1 MLEWP
6 KGAVLKTAV
15 EMRCTAINL
24 VGSNPTLSICVYS
37 VYWVKSL
44 VFCLIF
50 QVEKDYLISEL
61 KIKVE
66 MTEYTIDNAII
77 DVRDPE
83 LKEAIGKECYY
94 GFSPYAIV
102 RDANRDVD
110 SGILVV
116 VDPDKVNPFEVTT
129 LSGKG
134 STLSVPCIIIKRNPV
149 INAEQLEKR

>member
-1 MLEWP
+1 
-6 KGAVLKTAV
+6 
-15 EMRCTAINL
+15 
-24 VGSNPTLSICVYS
+24 
-37 VYWVKSL
+37 
-44 VFCLIF
+44 
-50 QVEKDYLISEL
+50 
-61 KIKVE
+61 

-110 SGILVV
+110 SGILVA

-134 STLSVPCIIIKRNPV
+134 STLSVPCIVIKEIPSISV
-149 INAEQLEKR
+149 EQVEKR

>member
-1 MLEWP
+1 M
-6 KGAVLKTAV
+6 
-15 EMRCTAINL
+15 
-24 VGSNPTLSICVYS
+24 
-37 VYWVKSL
+37 
-44 VFCLIF
+44 IF

-110 SGILVV
+110 SGILVA

>member
-1 MLEWP
+1 
-6 KGAVLKTAV
+6 
-15 EMRCTAINL
+15 
-24 VGSNPTLSICVYS
+24 
-37 VYWVKSL
+37 
-44 VFCLIF
+44 
-50 QVEKDYLISEL
+50 
-61 KIKVE
+61 

-77 DVRDPE
+77 DVGDPE

-110 SGILVV
+110 SGILVA

-134 STLSVPCIIIKRNPV
+134 STLSVPCIVIKESPSISV
-149 INAEQLEKR
+149 EQIEKR

>member
-1 MLEWP
+1 ME
-6 KGAVLKTAV
+6 KG
-15 EMRCTAINL
+15 
-24 VGSNPTLSICVYS
+24 
-37 VYWVKSL
+37 
-44 VFCLIF
+44 
-50 QVEKDYLISEL
+50 YLISEL

-102 RDANRDVD
+102 KDANRDAD
-110 SGILVV
+110 SGILVS

-129 LSGKG
+129 LAGKG
-134 STLSVPCIIIKRNPV
+134 STLSVPCVIIKRNLV
-149 INAEQLEKR
+149 INAEQIEKR

>member
-1 MLEWP
+1 MEQSYPILE
-6 KGAVLKTAV
+6 
-15 EMRCTAINL
+15 
-24 VGSNPTLSICVYS
+24 S
-37 VYWVKSL
+37 
-44 VFCLIF
+44 
-50 QVEKDYLISEL
+50 
-61 KIKVE
+61 KIKAE

-110 SGILVV
+110 SGILVA

-134 STLSVPCIIIKRNPV
+134 STLSVPCIVIKESSSISV
-149 INAEQLEKR
+149 EQIGKR

>member
-1 MLEWP
+1 MHSYQPRGFESHPLYI
-6 KGAVLKTAV
+6 
-15 EMRCTAINL
+15 CTC
-24 VGSNPTLSICVYS
+24 SIYR
-37 VYWVKSL
+37 VKSS

-50 QVEKDYLISEL
+50 QMEKGYLISEL

-102 RDANRDVD
+102 KDANRDAD
-110 SGILVV
+110 SGILVA

-134 STLSVPCIIIKRNPV
+134 STLSVPCIIVKRNPV
-149 INAEQLEKR
+149 INAE

>member
-1 MLEWP
+1 MEQSYPILE
-6 KGAVLKTAV
+6 
-15 EMRCTAINL
+15 
-24 VGSNPTLSICVYS
+24 S
-37 VYWVKSL
+37 
-44 VFCLIF
+44 
-50 QVEKDYLISEL
+50 
-61 KIKVE
+61 KIKAE

-110 SGILVV
+110 SGILVA
-116 VDPDKVNPFEVTT
+116 VDPDKVNPFEVIT

-134 STLSVPCIIIKRNPV
+134 STLSVPCIVIKESSGISV
-149 INAEQLEKR
+149 EQIGKR

>member
-1 MLEWP
+1 MEQSYPILE
-6 KGAVLKTAV
+6 
-15 EMRCTAINL
+15 
-24 VGSNPTLSICVYS
+24 S
-37 VYWVKSL
+37 
-44 VFCLIF
+44 
-50 QVEKDYLISEL
+50 
-61 KIKVE
+61 KIKAE

-110 SGILVV
+110 SGILVA
-116 VDPDKVNPFEVTT
+116 VDPDKVNPFEVIT

-134 STLSVPCIIIKRNPV
+134 STLSVPCIVIKESSSISV
-149 INAEQLEKR
+149 EQIGKR